1 MHFFVDISGRM
12 EVNDVHDA
20 YVRLL
25 LRFGVH
31 RARVSRRRVWIFA
44 ATSAAVRYTDGNSS
58 NDTGPDTDSSSGCSS
73 AVGHCRGARASTAA
87 SAHGDKP
94 SRASAAAPTSR
105 AGAAQGGSENQQR
118 RSGLL

>member
-1 MHFFVDISGRM
+1 MHFFVDIAGPM
-12 EVNDVHDA
+12 EVHDA
-20 YVRLL
+20 HDAYSRLL

-31 RARVSRRRVWIFA
+31 RTRVSRRRVWIFA

-58 NDTGPDTDSSSGCSS
+58 NDTDSSSGCCS
-73 AVGHCRGARASTAA
+73 AVGHCRGARASAAA

-94 SRASAAAPTSR
+94 SRASAAAPTTSR
-105 AGAAQGGSENQQR
+105 ARAAQGGSENQQR